1 MFTLFVVILAALLV
15 WAAVAFNLLIRDRNR
30 VAQAWSDVDVQ
41 LLRRHD
47 LIPRLVEMVKGYA
60 GYERAVLSNIAELR
74 GQSAAASPAA
84 RGEAEKTVASGVTKL
99 VALAEAYPDLKA
111 SDNFRDLHN
120 KLVDTENQIQFAR
133 RYYNGAVNLLNNR
146 IQRFPDLLIANTF
159 GFKLAEFFDLDDPA
173 AARAPGVALAM
184 SLVRALLRLGA
195 LRLGRAGRRAHPVLR
210 RNRHRA
216 ERWHARGARSHPRA
230 RRGPEHPPR
239 HLPRLPDHLSP
250 ATAARSWSAS
260 SFESATRDGQD
271 EPWRTEP
278 FGNGVRVYLGS
289 ASVMLPHGEHT
300 YELVYR
306 TDRQMGF
313 FADHDE
319 LYWNVTGNGWD
330 FPIDRATARVVL
342 PDRHSGG

>member
-1 MFTLFVVILAALLV
+1 MSTIILVIIVALLV

-74 GQSAAASPAA
+74 GQSAAASPSA

-120 KLVDTENQIQFAR
+120 KLVDTENQIQYAR

-159 GFKLAEFFDLDDPA
+159 GFKLAEFFDLEDPA
-173 AARAPGVALAM
+173 AAKAPGVAL
-184 SLVRALLRLGA
+184 G
-195 LRLGRAGRRAHPVLR
+195 
-210 RNRHRA
+210 
-216 ERWHARGARSHPRA
+216 
-230 RRGPEHPPR
+230 
-239 HLPRLPDHLSP
+239 
-250 ATAARSWSAS
+250 
-260 SFESATRDGQD
+260 
-271 EPWRTEP
+271 
-278 FGNGVRVYLGS
+278 
-289 ASVMLPHGEHT
+289 
-300 YELVYR
+300 
-306 TDRQMGF
+306 
-313 FADHDE
+313 
-319 LYWNVTGNGWD
+319 
-330 FPIDRATARVVL
+330 
-342 PDRHSGG
+342 

>member
-1 MFTLFVVILAALLV
+1 MLTIVVVILAALLI

-74 GQSAAASPAA
+74 GQSASASPAA

-120 KLVDTENQIQFAR
+120 KLVDTENQIQYAR

-159 GFKLAEFFDLDDPA
+159 GFKLAEFFDLEDPA
-173 AARAPGVALAM
+173 AAKAPGVAL
-184 SLVRALLRLGA
+184 G
-195 LRLGRAGRRAHPVLR
+195 
-210 RNRHRA
+210 
-216 ERWHARGARSHPRA
+216 
-230 RRGPEHPPR
+230 
-239 HLPRLPDHLSP
+239 
-250 ATAARSWSAS
+250 
-260 SFESATRDGQD
+260 
-271 EPWRTEP
+271 
-278 FGNGVRVYLGS
+278 
-289 ASVMLPHGEHT
+289 
-300 YELVYR
+300 
-306 TDRQMGF
+306 
-313 FADHDE
+313 
-319 LYWNVTGNGWD
+319 
-330 FPIDRATARVVL
+330 
-342 PDRHSGG
+342 

>member
-1 MFTLFVVILAALLV
+1 MSILVLVIVVALLV

-84 RGEAEKTVASGVTKL
+84 RGEAEKAVASGVTKL

-111 SDNFRDLHN
+111 SENFRDLHD

-159 GFKLAEFFDLDDPA
+159 GFKLAEFFDLEDPA
-173 AARAPGVALAM
+173 SAKAPGVAL
-184 SLVRALLRLGA
+184 
-195 LRLGRAGRRAHPVLR
+195 
-210 RNRHRA
+210 
-216 ERWHARGARSHPRA
+216 
-230 RRGPEHPPR
+230 
-239 HLPRLPDHLSP
+239 
-250 ATAARSWSAS
+250 
-260 SFESATRDGQD
+260 Q
-271 EPWRTEP
+271 
-278 FGNGVRVYLGS
+278 
-289 ASVMLPHGEHT
+289 
-300 YELVYR
+300 
-306 TDRQMGF
+306 
-313 FADHDE
+313 
-319 LYWNVTGNGWD
+319 
-330 FPIDRATARVVL
+330 
-342 PDRHSGG
+342 